1 MPPPST
7 SDAAERALA
16 TLRSRLTRC
25 RGQAER
31 EPAAV
36 VAQCRA
42 VAEAAVRIGD
52 RSVEGQARLVEGL
65 AHWVVGD
72 DAASMRCGIEAM
84 ACADDVDDPQL
95 RADAHR
101 QLGRVSARVGDL
113 ERACAHFDKA
123 LAGYEQLGDAHGI
136 AASAN
141 NLGGLHHL
149 AGEHEQALQLIE
161 RAVALCEANDMGAR
175 AALTAVGAALCRAA
189 LGDEDAALR
198 MLRASRDQL
207 RAFDDPLG
215 LAQCLAE
222 LGALELRVGEPDA
235 SLATARML
243 QGVCERIDN
252 DSLRVRALDTIAAAE
267 EARGHLAEALAALR
281 ASNEARARVDKR
293 RTEGRLEV
301 LRITHDVQQRAREA
315 ESLRRRSAELERQ
328 RAAAEAIAESR
339 RAFVAHVSHE
349 IRTPMNGILGMAQLL
364 LESARDPVTRDRLIA
379 IRSSGEVLLRLVSDV
394 LDVSRLDAGGV
405 QLVEKRF
412 DPRTTIERTLAL
424 LRPQAEDAGL
434 VLALDIDPALP
445 PRLFGD
451 ATRLSQLLFNLVGNA
466 IKFTRQGRI
475 DVRVR
480 LPDAG
485 LLRLEVQDTGVGIA
499 QADLPRVFEPFAR
512 IGPGRDDQDTAASV
526 EGSGLG
532 LAIAKG
538 IVDALGGH
546 IDVDSAPGQ
555 GSTFAVTLP
564 ARQSH
569 DETLGSGQFAV
580 LPPPLPGDGEPVR
593 VLIVDDNQLNQKL
606 LEIALK
612 TLGARATVV
621 ANGADAVDAVSR
633 ERFDLVLMDVRMPV
647 MDGLEATR
655 RIRANAELVQPPIVA
670 ITANALEE
678 EEQRCLAAGMDAFM
692 TKPISLPELQ
702 RVVIDRV
709 GRVRQ
714 AAQS

>member
-1 MPPPST
+1 
-7 SDAAERALA
+7 
-16 TLRSRLTRC
+16 
-25 RGQAER
+25 
-31 EPAAV
+31 
-36 VAQCRA
+36 
-42 VAEAAVRIGD
+42 
-52 RSVEGQARLVEGL
+52 
-65 AHWVVGD
+65 
-72 DAASMRCGIEAM
+72 
-84 ACADDVDDPQL
+84 
-95 RADAHR
+95 
-101 QLGRVSARVGDL
+101 VSARVGDL

-480 LPDAG
+480 LPGAG
-485 LLRLEVQDTGVGIA
+485 LLRVEVQDTGVGIA

-692 TKPISLPELQ
+692 TKPISLPELR